1 MRKTIIAGNWKMN
14 TDRSSSIALA
24 DAVVKG
30 VAALPAVENLD
41 IVLCPPSVLVPIVGD
56 RIAGTSIKLGAQNMY
71 NEPKGAFTGEVSG
84 DMLRSVGCSYVI
96 LGHSE
101 RRTMFAESD
110 LDVCY
115 KVNAAEGAGLSPI
128 ICVGETAAE
137 REHGMMQHVVERQ
150 VRTALDGILE
160 FSIRRCIIA
169 YEPIWAIG
177 TGKTA
182 TPEDAQEVI
191 GALRVRLGELYPGA
205 TAERVRILY
214 GGSVK
219 SSNIAAIMAKPDID
233 GGLVGGASLDADEFA
248 AISRFSGE

>member
-14 TDRSSSIALA
+14 TDRSSSITLA
-24 DAVVKG
+24 DAIVRG
-30 VAALPAVENLD
+30 VAALPVVENLD
-41 IVLCPPSVLVPIVGD
+41 IVLCPPSVLVPIVGE
-56 RIAGTSIKLGAQNMY
+56 RIAGTRIGLGAQNMY

-84 DMLRSVGCSYVI
+84 EMLRSVGCAYVI

-101 RRTMFAESD
+101 RRTMFGESD

-160 FSIRRCIIA
+160 FAIRRCVIA

-177 TGKTA
+177 TGENA
-182 TPEDAQEVI
+182 TPAQIEEAHTFIRSILADLYDASVAQDVS
-191 GALRVRLGELYPGA
+191 V
-205 TAERVRILY
+205 LY
-214 GGSVK
+214 GGSVNADNAP
-219 SSNIAAIMAKPDID
+219 SIMELADVD
-233 GGLVGGASLDADEFA
+233 GGLIGGASLDADAFVSIIRA
-248 AISRFSGE
+248 AMP